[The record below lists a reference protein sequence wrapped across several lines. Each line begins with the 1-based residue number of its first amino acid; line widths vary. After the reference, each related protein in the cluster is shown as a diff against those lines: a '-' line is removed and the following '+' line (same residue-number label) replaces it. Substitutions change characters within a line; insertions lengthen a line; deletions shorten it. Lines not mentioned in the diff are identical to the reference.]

1 MCRMEGPG
9 MEQQKSGGTDHP
21 VSPAVRG
28 ADVPHHRKKGGII
41 MGDEQ
46 KYKTTIS
53 NVRWLAYDIPGNIGW
68 KVFFKKE
75 MAENPFE
82 KLWGKPEDYHLED
95 AR

>member
-1 MCRMEGPG
+1 
-9 MEQQKSGGTDHP
+9 
-21 VSPAVRG
+21 
-28 ADVPHHRKKGGII
+28 

-75 MAENPFE
+75 MA
-82 KLWGKPEDYHLED
+82 
-95 AR
+95 ARIALMHTECRRKIRRK